1 MRIAVIGAGNMG
13 GAIAAGLASCSLADA
28 NDIIVSNPS
37 KEKLEALKAAF
48 PEISVTCNNSEA
60 VAGADIVIIAVK
72 PWILPELLSSLPL
85 EQGQQLVSVA
95 AGISFGQLALYSG
108 KPGMAMFRIIPNT
121 AIKEKESMTLISC
134 CNASESQ
141 IIQIKAL
148 FDELGRTLIVPE
160 ENLAAGTSLASCGI
174 AYVLEYIRAAEKA
187 GTELG
192 LEPEIARE
200 LAAQACKGAA
210 SLILDKDAEPSCEIK
225 KVCTPGG
232 LTIKGI
238 NELERRGFASAV
250 LEAMKKSI

>member
-13 GAIAAGLASCSLADA
+13 GAIAAGLASSSLADTRE
-28 NDIIVSNPS
+28 IIVSNPS
-37 KEKLEALKAAF
+37 KGKLEALKSAF
-48 PEISVTCNNSEA
+48 PKISLTCDNAEA
-60 VAGADIVIIAVK
+60 VSGADIVIIAVK
-72 PWILPELLSSLPL
+72 PWVLPELLSSLPL
-85 EQGQQLVSVA
+85 VQGQILVSVA
-95 AGISFGQLALYSG
+95 AGISFDQLALYSG
-108 KPGMAMFRIIPNT
+108 KPCMTMFIIIPNT

-134 CNASESQ
+134 RNASKSQ
-141 IIQIKAL
+141 ILQIKAL

-160 ENLAAGTSLASCGI
+160 DSLAAGTSLASCGI

-187 GTELG
+187 GTEMG

-210 SLILDKDAEPSCEIK
+210 SLILDKDTEPSIEIK

-238 NELERRGFASAV
+238 NELESRGFASV
-250 LEAMKKSI
+250 VIEAMKKSI